1 MKPFTHLHVHSH
13 YSLLSALPKIK
24 ELVSAAKED
33 GMTSLALT
41 DNNNMYGTI
50 EFYIECEKNDI
61 KPIIGIDA
69 YVAPRTRH
77 DKETRVDSRRTRLVL
92 LAENDIGY
100 KNLIK
105 IVTASQIEGFY
116 YKPRIDRELIEK
128 YHEGLICISPF
139 FAGDIATYLDNYDI
153 EKAHE
158 MTSFLKGV
166 FGGKLYLELL
176 HHPELDNNLEKKKRT
191 IEYSKEHDI
200 PLLAAHDVYYL
211 KKEDRVA
218 RKTLI
223 SIQSSFGARDN
234 NYTENEDFSFISQ
247 KTANEYFKDTP
258 EALEN
263 TEKVAEMCNVHIPIA
278 KWKFPDYKV
287 ESGRT
292 PDEELRHMTMEGLE
306 RRKMELND
314 VVKERIDYELG
325 VIEDKGYANY
335 FLTVSDLLN
344 YARDNDILTNT
355 RGSAAG
361 SLVSYLTGIT
371 TVDPILLQLPFE
383 RFLNPGR
390 PSAPDVDMD
399 FADARRD
406 EVIEYARSKYGH
418 NNVAQIG
425 TFGTMAAKGA
435 VRDVTRAMGYDYE
448 IGDGIAKL
456 IPLGAQGFPMT
467 IQKALDDIEEL
478 RDLYN
483 NDSTTKEILDMAQKI
498 EGCARHIGVHA
509 AGVVIS
515 PDPLEVDVPVQLD
528 PKGSGKLITQ
538 YNMHSVGEDGV
549 GLLKFDF
556 LGLKNLTIIGN
567 VRKLAKKLYDID
579 IVIDDIPLDDKITY
593 EMISRGE
600 TGATFQLNGDGMIKY
615 LKDLK
620 PTNIDDINA
629 MVALYRPGPLAFIP
643 DYIERKN
650 NPSKVRYIDDRF
662 KEILEMTYGILIYQ
676 DDIMLLA
683 VNFAG
688 YSWGEADKFRKA
700 MGKKIPELMAQQKE
714 KFYKGCQE
722 VGGLTLEQTK
732 ELWEQIETFAAYG
745 FNKGHAASYGLVAY
759 WTSYLKANFPVMYM
773 AAVLTSDQGDVEKI
787 RDMINECKKI
797 NIEVLPPDINESF
810 EDFTVIKSGSD
821 EVKDKIRF
829 GLKTIKNFG
838 DNSAKAIITS
848 RKKDGPFI
856 SFEDFLNRISSKDMN
871 KKSLE
876 ALAKCGALDKLIDR
890 GEVIYNLEDIL
901 TYNKEISKQAGA
913 QDSLFGSFDE
923 SEGLAPLNLKSH
935 KKIDGDEKLKWE
947 KEHLG
952 LYISGNPLDKY
963 KSMFETRT
971 RDNKKIKEM
980 GQIEIDKTREKL
992 LRDEELKV
1000 EIVEEEEETEV
1011 LDAEAR
1017 EELKKK
1023 KQTEWRDRKKNVK
1036 TLAVLGIIT
1045 SVKVIMTKKGEEMA
1059 FVEVTDYS
1067 GPIEV
1072 VIFPKTYAEDKAGSK
1087 FIQEDNCVRIDGE
1100 LSLRNDEVSILG
1112 NIIKPLVNISR

>member
-13 YSLLSALPKIK
+13 YSLLAALPKIK
-24 ELVSAAKED
+24 ELVAAAKED
-33 GMTSLALT
+33 GMKSLALT

-77 DKETRVDSRRTRLVL
+77 DKETRVDSRRSRLVL
-92 LAENDIGY
+92 LAENDTGY
-100 KNLIK
+100 KNLINL
-105 IVTASQIEGFY
+105 VTDSHVEGFY

-128 YHEGLICISPF
+128 YSEGLICISPF
-139 FAGDIATYLDNYDI
+139 LAGDIATYLDNFDE
-153 EKAHE
+153 EKANE
-158 MTSFLKGV
+158 TASFLKGV
-166 FGGKLYLELL
+166 FKDKLYLELL
-176 HHPELDNNLEKKKRT
+176 HHPELDPGLEKKNRT
-191 IEYSKEHDI
+191 IEFSKKHDI
-200 PLLAAHDVYYL
+200 PLIAAHDVYYL
-211 KKEDRVA
+211 EKEDRVA

-234 NYTENEDFSFISQ
+234 NYTENEDFSFITQ

-263 TEKVAEMCNVHIPIA
+263 TEKVAEMCNIHIPIA
-278 KWKFPDYKV
+278 EWKFPDYKV

-292 PDEELRHMTMEGLE
+292 HDEELRHMTMEGLKF
-306 RRKMELND
+306 RKMDLND
-314 VVKERIDYELG
+314 VVKERIEYELG
-325 VIEDKGYANY
+325 VIEDKGYAKY
-335 FLTVSDLLN
+335 FLTVADLLN
-344 YARDNDILTNT
+344 FARKNDILTNT

-371 TVDPILLQLPFE
+371 TVDPISLQLPFE

-399 FADARRD
+399 FADVRRD
-406 EVIEYARSKYGH
+406 EVIEYAREKYGR

-435 VRDVTRAMGYDYE
+435 VRDVTRSMGYDYD
-448 IGDGIAKL
+448 IGDNIAKL
-456 IPLGAQGFPMT
+456 IPMGAQGFPMT
-467 IQKALDDIEEL
+467 IQRALDDIEEL

-515 PDPLEVDVPVQLD
+515 PDPLNLDTPVQLD

-538 YNMHSVGEDGV
+538 YNMHAVGEDGA

-567 VRKLAKKLYDID
+567 VRKLAKKLYDVD
-579 IVIDDIPLDDKITY
+579 IVIDDIPLDDKTTY
-593 EMISRGE
+593 DMISRGE

-650 NPSKVRYIDDRF
+650 NPSKVKYIDDRF
-662 KEILEMTYGILIYQ
+662 KDILEMTYGILIYQ

-722 VGGLTLEQTK
+722 IGGLNINQTQ

-759 WTSYLKANFPVMYM
+759 WTNYLKANFPVLYM
-773 AAVLTSDQGDVEKI
+773 AAVLTADQGDVEKI
-787 RDMINECKKI
+787 RDMINECTKI

-821 EVKDKIRF
+821 DVQDKIRF

-838 DNSAKAIITS
+838 DNAAKAIIQE
-848 RKKDGPFI
+848 RKEGGPFV

-876 ALAKCGALDKLIDR
+876 ALAKCGALDNLIDR
-890 GEVIYNLEDIL
+890 GEVIYNLEEIL
-901 TYNKEISKQAGA
+901 EYNKEITKQAGS
-913 QDSLFGSFDE
+913 QDSLFGSMDDDA
-923 SEGLAPLNLKSH
+923 GLAPLNLTSH
-935 KKIDGDEKLKWE
+935 KKVDEDEKLKWE
-947 KEHLG
+947 KDHLG

-963 KSMFETRT
+963 KNLFENRN

-980 GQIEIDKTREKL
+980 GQKEIDKEREKL
-992 LRDEELKV
+992 LIKEDEES
-1000 EIVEEEEETEV
+1000 EPQEETEV
-1011 LDAEAR
+1011 KDAQAR
-1017 EELKKK
+1017 EEQKKR
-1023 KQTEWRDRKKNVK
+1023 KQNAWLEKKKNVK
-1036 TLAVLGIIT
+1036 KLTVMGIIT
-1045 SVKVIMTKKGEEMA
+1045 SVKVIITKKGDEMA

-1072 VIFPKTYAEDKAGSK
+1072 VIFPKTYADDKSGK
-1087 FIQEDNCVRIDGE
+1087 QLIKEDNCVRIEGE

-1112 NIIKPLVNISR
+1112 ETIKPLVNIRN

>member
-1 MKPFTHLHVHSH
+1 
-13 YSLLSALPKIK
+13 
-24 ELVSAAKED
+24 
-33 GMTSLALT
+33 MTSLALT

-77 DKETRVDSRRTRLVL
+77 DKETRVDSRRTRLIL

-105 IVTASQIEGFY
+105 IVTDSHVEGFY
-116 YKPRIDRELIEK
+116 YKPRIDRELMEK
-128 YHEGLICISPF
+128 YSEGLICISPF
-139 FAGDIATYLDNYDI
+139 FAGEIATHLDNYDI
-153 EKAHE
+153 DRAHE
-158 MTSFLKGV
+158 MTDFLKKV
-166 FGGKLYLELL
+166 YKDKLYLELT
-176 HHPELDNNLEKKKRT
+176 HHPELDTNLEKKKRT
-191 IEYSKEHDI
+191 IDYSKEFNI
-200 PLLAAHDVYYL
+200 PLLAAQDVYYL
-211 KKEDRVA
+211 EKEDRVA

-247 KTANEYFKDTP
+247 ETANEYFKDTP

-263 TEKVAEMCNVHIPIA
+263 TAKVAEMCNIHIPIA
-278 KWKFPDYKV
+278 KWKFPDYKI

-292 PDEELRHMTMEGLE
+292 ADDELRHMTMKGLE
-306 RRKMELND
+306 RRKMEMND

-335 FLTVSDLLN
+335 FLAVSDLIN
-344 YARDNDILTNT
+344 YAKDNEILTNT

-371 TVDPILLQLPFE
+371 TVDPIALQLPFE

-399 FADARRD
+399 FADSRRD
-406 EVIEYARSKYGH
+406 EVIDYARRKYGH
-418 NNVAQIG
+418 DHVAQIG

-448 IGDGIAKL
+448 IGDSIAKL

-467 IQKALDDIEEL
+467 IKRALEDISEL
-478 RDLYN
+478 KDLYD

-515 PDPLEVDVPVQLD
+515 PDPLVVDVPVQLD

-538 YNMHSVGEDGV
+538 YNMHAVGEDGA

-556 LGLKNLTIIGN
+556 LGLKNLSIIGN
-567 VRKLAKKLYDID
+567 VRKLVKKLYDVDIEID
-579 IVIDDIPLDDKITY
+579 EIPLDDKKTY

-662 KEILEMTYGILIYQ
+662 KDILEMTYGILIYQ

-700 MGKKIPELMAQQKE
+700 MGKKIPELMAQQRE
-714 KFYKGCQE
+714 KFFKGCQE
-722 VGGLTLEQTK
+722 VGGLDLKQTT

-759 WTSYLKANFPVMYM
+759 WTSYLKANFPVIYM
-773 AAVLTSDQGDVEKI
+773 AAVLTADQGDVEKI

-810 EDFTVIKSGSD
+810 QDFTVIKSGD
-821 EVKDKIRF
+821 DKIKDKIRF

-838 DNSAKAIITS
+838 NNSAEAIIKA
-848 RKKDGPFI
+848 RKEGGPFV
-856 SFEDFLNRISSKDMN
+856 SFEDFLNRVSSKDMN

-901 TYNKEISKQAGA
+901 AYNKEISKQATA
-913 QDSLFGSFDE
+913 QDSLFGSMDE
-923 SEGLAPLNLKSH
+923 DSGLAELKLVSH
-935 KKIDGDEKLKWE
+935 EKIDSEEKLKWE

-952 LYISGNPLDKY
+952 LYISGNPLDKF
-963 KSMFETRT
+963 KGIFETRT
-971 RDNKKIKEM
+971 RTNKSIKED
-980 GQIEIDKTREKL
+980 GQKEIEKAREKL
-992 LRDEELKV
+992 LRQ
-1000 EIVEEEEETEV
+1000 EEEEINEDGSEKETEV
-1011 LDAEAR
+1011 LDAESR
-1017 EELKKK
+1017 EEQKKRKQSEWMDKKK
-1023 KQTEWRDRKKNVK
+1023 NAKILSVM
-1036 TLAVLGIIT
+1036 GIIS
-1045 SVKVIMTKKGEEMA
+1045 SVKVINTKKGEEMA

-1072 VIFPKTYAEDKAGSK
+1072 VIFPKTYAEDKAGDK
-1087 FIQEDNCVRIDGE
+1087 LIQEDNCVRIDGE
-1100 LSLRNDEVSILG
+1100 LSLRNDEVSVLG
-1112 NIIKPLVNISR
+1112 NTIKPLVNMRG

>member
-1 MKPFTHLHVHSH
+1 
-13 YSLLSALPKIK
+13 
-24 ELVSAAKED
+24 
-33 GMTSLALT
+33 MTSLALT

-50 EFYIECEKNDI
+50 EFYIECQKNDI

-77 DKETRVDSRRTRLVL
+77 DKETRVDSKRTRLVL
-92 LAENDIGY
+92 LAENDTGY

-105 IVTASQIEGFY
+105 MVTDSHIEGFY

-128 YHEGLICISPF
+128 YSEGLICISPF
-139 FAGDIATYLDNYDI
+139 FAGDIAVNLDNYDI
-153 EKAHE
+153 DKAHE
-158 MTSFLKGV
+158 MTDFLKNV
-166 FGGKLYLELL
+166 FKDKLYLELT
-176 HHPELDNNLEKKKRT
+176 HHPELDPGLEKKKRT
-191 IEYSKEHDI
+191 IEYSKEFNI
-200 PLLAAHDVYYL
+200 PLIASQDVYYL
-211 KKEDRVA
+211 NKEDRVA

-247 KTANEYFKDTP
+247 ETANEYFKDTP

-263 TEKVAEMCNVHIPIA
+263 TNKVAEMCNIHIPIA
-278 KWKFPDYKV
+278 QWKFPNYIV

-292 PDEELRHMTMEGLE
+292 PDEELRHMTMKGLE
-306 RRKMELND
+306 RRKMELDD

-325 VIEDKGYANY
+325 VIKDKGYANY
-335 FLTVSDLLN
+335 FLAVSDLIN
-344 YARDNDILTNT
+344 YARANDILTNT

-371 TVDPILLQLPFE
+371 TVDPIALQLPFE

-399 FADARRD
+399 FADSRRD
-406 EVIEYARSKYGH
+406 EVIEYAREKYGR

-448 IGDGIAKL
+448 IGDNIAKL
-456 IPLGAQGFPMT
+456 IPMGAQGFPMT
-467 IQKALDDIEEL
+467 IKRALEDIAEL
-478 RDLYN
+478 KELYD

-515 PDPLEVDVPVQLD
+515 PDPLVTDVPVQLD

-538 YNMHSVGEDGV
+538 YNMHAVGEDGA

-556 LGLKNLTIIGN
+556 LGLKNLSIIGN

-579 IVIDDIPLDDKITY
+579 IEIDEIPLDDKTTY

-662 KEILEMTYGILIYQ
+662 KDILEMTYGILIYQ

-722 VGGLTLEQTK
+722 VGGLNIDQTK

-759 WTSYLKANFPVMYM
+759 WTSYLKANYPVLYM
-773 AAVLTSDQGDVEKI
+773 AAVLTADQGDVEKI

-810 EDFTVIKSGSD
+810 QDFTVIKSNKEG
-821 EVKDKIRF
+821 VKDKIRF

-838 DNSAKAIITS
+838 DNAAEAIIAA
-848 RKKDGPFI
+848 RKADGPFV

-876 ALAKCGALDKLIDR
+876 ALAKCGALDNLIDR

-901 TYNKEISKQAGA
+901 AYNKEISKQAGA
-913 QDSLFGSFDE
+913 QDSLFGSMDDDA
-923 SEGLAPLNLKSH
+923 GLAELKLVSH
-935 KKIDGDEKLKWE
+935 KKVDGDEKLRWE

-952 LYISGNPLDKY
+952 LYISGNPLDKF
-963 KSMFETRT
+963 KGLFENRS
-971 RDNKKIKEM
+971 RDNKKIKAM
-980 GQIEIDKTREKL
+980 GQVEIEKNRAKL
-992 LRDEELKV
+992 LREEEMAV
-1000 EIVEEEEETEV
+1000 EIIEVAEEESEV

-1017 EELKKK
+1017 EEQKKR
-1023 KQTEWRDRKKNVK
+1023 KQSEWMDRKKNIK
-1036 TLAVLGIIT
+1036 TLSVLGIIS

-1072 VIFPKTYAEDKAGSK
+1072 VIFPKTFAEDKAGSK
-1087 FIQEDNCVRIDGE
+1087 LIQEDNCVRIEGE

-1112 NIIKPLVNISR
+1112 NTIKPLVNIRN